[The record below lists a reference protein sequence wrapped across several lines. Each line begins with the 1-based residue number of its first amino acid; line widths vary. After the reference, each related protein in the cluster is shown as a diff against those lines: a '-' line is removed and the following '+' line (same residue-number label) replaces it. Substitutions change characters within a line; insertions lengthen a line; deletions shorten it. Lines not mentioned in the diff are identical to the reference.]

1 MERYTVSRH
10 IRTAASR
17 PGPTP
22 AANRSAMEMRL
33 LAPKMIMNTLG
44 GMTAPSPAEVTARPE
59 AKARG

>member
-1 MERYTVSRH
+1 
-10 IRTAASR
+10 
-17 PGPTP
+17 
-22 AANRSAMEMRL
+22 MEMRL